1 MNIDKQVPRTQ
12 FSVFSDSP
20 YRPSKCQGVTVQT
33 FHLQDRT
40 ISQRRL
46 RWVNDTWE
54 LFIAKKEHQA
64 VVSTSRP
71 SKAHMLMKYCIL
83 RVNKCPERN
92 KWQQRSLAPEFV
104 IMQTIHSG
112 RGEKRSDEQRNQLTY
127 WAHWS
132 CIPVEFS
139 SLPWSH
145 IECSCLQADNRIW
158 ELLSEKCT
166 MTRKQS
172 CVWILVV
179 LFPAFCIVGIIHW
192 C

>member
-1 MNIDKQVPRTQ
+1 MFVPLHLGTWRVYRVNHWRRWTEFLALVCRYSFVFIAQ
-12 FSVFSDSP
+12 FLDLVVWVISAGDIALSVFLWFS
-20 YRPSKCQGVTVQT
+20 RAMPSSKYAFTRRG
-33 FHLQDRT
+33 LAWM
-40 ISQRRL
+40 RL
-46 RWVNDTWE
+46 R
-54 LFIAKKEHQA
+54 
-64 VVSTSRP
+64 
-71 SKAHMLMKYCIL
+71 
-83 RVNKCPERN
+83 
-92 KWQQRSLAPEFV
+92 
-104 IMQTIHSG
+104 G
-112 RGEKRSDEQRNQLTY
+112 DEQRNQLTY